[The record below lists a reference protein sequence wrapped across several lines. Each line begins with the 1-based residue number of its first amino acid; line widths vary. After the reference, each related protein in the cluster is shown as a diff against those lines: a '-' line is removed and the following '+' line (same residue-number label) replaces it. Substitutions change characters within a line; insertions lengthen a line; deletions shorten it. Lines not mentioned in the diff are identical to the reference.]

1 LGRLNQIIESIK
13 AESSGVQAKLLVA
26 RVGLKI
32 GVNLARIDEDTSD
45 NPELESKLLK
55 ATREILHKD
64 IAYP

>member
-1 LGRLNQIIESIK
+1 MGRLNQIIESIK